1 MPAHKRC
8 KFQHIRV
15 QIDEC
20 CKFCVTYKYTLEF
33 KLILFGLVKFSC
45 YCNTVDGWISMWVDS
60 IWAIFLRPIQLLW
73 GHNVHSILGLLS
85 TQSPTKKWLKLST
98 QDWVL
103 NKSKFWVEIEC
114 SISAFFPYYHWVLNK
129 SKFWVGIEYSI
140 SQFFYHLLSMEF
152 VMNTQLLTFI
162 VPYWV
167 HNIPIFWAFF
177 EYSI

>member
-1 MPAHKRC
+1 MVNLDSWNRPRITPSIEKRNKKNSSSIPAHKSY
-8 KFQHIRV
+8 KFQYMQV

-85 TQSPTKKWLKLST
+85 TQLPIKKWSKLST

-114 SISAFFPYYHWVLNK
+114 SILCIF
-129 SKFWVGIEYSI
+129 SI
-140 SQFFYHLLSMEF
+140 LSLS
-152 VMNTQLLTFI
+152 TQ
-162 VPYWV
+162 
-167 HNIPIFWAFF
+167 
-177 EYSI
+177 

>member
-85 TQSPTKKWLKLST
+85 TQLPIKKWSKLST

-114 SISAFFPYYHWVLNK
+114 SISQIFL
-129 SKFWVGIEYSI
+129 I
-140 SQFFYHLLSMEF
+140 LLIMEF
-152 VMNTQLLTFI
+152 VMNTQLPIFLI
-162 VPYWV
+162 LHRVL
-167 HNIPIFWAFF
+167 NIPKFWVII
-177 EYSI
+177 E